1 MVEAPK
7 RLREQLWRNE
17 GGFFKQSRHRK
28 SSSALGYLGVPSRS
42 TKLRPHEVMVPGS
55 ANSSVRCCVFSVF
68 K

>member
-28 SSSALGYLGVPSRS
+28 SSSALSYLGFHPEAPS
-42 TKLRPHEVMVPGS
+42 
-55 ANSSVRCCVFSVF
+55 
-68 K
+68 